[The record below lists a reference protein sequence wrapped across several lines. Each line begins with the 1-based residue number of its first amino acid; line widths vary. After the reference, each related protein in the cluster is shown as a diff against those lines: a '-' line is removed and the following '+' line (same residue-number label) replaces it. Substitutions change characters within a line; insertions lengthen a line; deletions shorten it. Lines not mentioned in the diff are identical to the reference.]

1 MANNH
6 LARDTFKRI
15 LKQHAHHRDLSKIPK
30 PQQTVLLVY
39 QSYGLIGNG
48 GFQYLFEGDFPGDP
62 EFLLTRQAYMTIG
75 ATGASAAFQ
84 KAFAVFPNSTPPAD
98 IDRRVEMW
106 QSRYNLMDSIKDKSS
121 PDYMYFAARDG
132 VMERLNAYIESNE
145 ADFASLPE
153 LGT

>member
-1 MANNH
+1 MASNH

-62 EFLLTRQAYMTIG
+62 EFLLTHRPTRPFAQPALPPRSRRPLRYSRIPPRPQTLIVALKCGNHDTI
-75 ATGASAAFQ
+75 
-84 KAFAVFPNSTPPAD
+84 
-98 IDRRVEMW
+98 
-106 QSRYNLMDSIKDKSS
+106 
-121 PDYMYFAARDG
+121 
-132 VMERLNAYIESNE
+132 
-145 ADFASLPE
+145 
-153 LGT
+153 